1 MRKIVIAGIVYL
13 FFIPL
18 GKALAWRVDTSGI
31 YVPPAPTIVSPKGE
45 TLYGSKITF
54 SWLAVREDIPG
65 YRICIGFH
73 PDLASCVVLK
83 DIHKTGPEGLY
94 LSEDITIPAGAL
106 RGGGRRRFYWRMTSL
121 GGEEFDWSEVGSFY
135 VDFSSSLPVCEHSR
149 PHGEK
154 VISDPE
160 EVIQFAWEK
169 VPGAHQYALYI
180 YKGSSST
187 SVYKGIRTYN
197 TWCYDFKA
205 KDFSFGERYSW
216 VVKAYRGRVDETT
229 RIWSRCCGG
238 EFKLVEAEVR
248 GTHRYKIV
256 RLIGP
261 ADNFV
266 ARCRNVNL
274 SWHPLS
280 GVSEYELWWGESGGH
295 KINKKITSQ
304 TTIALTDLTNGKRYW
319 WRVKPA
325 DREWRERDET
335 RHFTTEIIPST
346 PTIVWPLHGI
356 KTIVSNP
363 IFKWKAARYA
373 ASYKLELKI
382 EGLSGQNVFR
392 ISRPDPYGG
401 RGNEDDIISFPYR
414 HELSSGKYV
423 FLVKACNAYGCSGLH
438 IVAFEVVELPEREFP
453 TSPVPS
459 VPSGGRGTPL
469 IRTDSSPPNIKI
481 LSPKNNEKIKMPII
495 PATITVIAKVDDAG
509 SPASG
514 IDRVEFWFNGRKV
527 IEKKKP
533 SKGSRYSVKIG
544 AIKEGWNKIM
554 VKAYDRAG
562 NHRSVGIRFYIEH
575 VVKKPVIKKQTPI
588 APKVKPLPIKEK

>member
-197 TWCYDFKA
+197 SWCYDFKA

-256 RLIGP
+256 RLKSP
-261 ADNFV
+261 VDNFI

-304 TTIALTDLTNGKRYW
+304 TTVALTDLTNGKRYW

-325 DREWRERDET
+325 DREWRKRDET
-335 RHFTTEIIPST
+335 RHFTIEIIPSI
-346 PTIVWPLHGI
+346 PALIWPQAYPI
-356 KTIVSNP
+356 SKTVIRKP
-363 IFKWKAARYA
+363 KFKWEEENYA
-373 ASYKLELKI
+373 ESYKLELREKGTGRVVFQI
-382 EGLSGQNVFR
+382 TRSVPVGPIGIMGAALRAVGGGRRILSLESPQVLSPGRYVFR
-392 ISRPDPYGG
+392 IR
-401 RGNEDDIISFPYR
+401 
-414 HELSSGKYV
+414 
-423 FLVKACNAYGCSGLH
+423 ACNEFGCSGWR
-438 IVAFEVVELPEREFP
+438 AYEFEVIEPVEKKLPE
-453 TSPVPS
+453 T
-459 VPSGGRGTPL
+459 
-469 IRTDSSPPNIKI
+469 
-481 LSPKNNEKIKMPII
+481 M
-495 PATITVIAKVDDAG
+495 
-509 SPASG
+509 
-514 IDRVEFWFNGRKV
+514 
-527 IEKKKP
+527 KKKVP
-533 SKGSRYSVKIG
+533 FKRL
-544 AIKEGWNKIM
+544 
-554 VKAYDRAG
+554 
-562 NHRSVGIRFYIEH
+562 
-575 VVKKPVIKKQTPI
+575 
-588 APKVKPLPIKEK
+588 PLGR